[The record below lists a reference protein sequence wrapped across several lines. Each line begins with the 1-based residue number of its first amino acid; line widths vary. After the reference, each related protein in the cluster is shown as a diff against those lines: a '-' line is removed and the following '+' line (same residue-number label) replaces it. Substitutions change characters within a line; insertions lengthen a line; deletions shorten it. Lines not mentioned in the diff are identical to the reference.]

1 MSSRPQK
8 LRPTIE
14 ELLDNEFYVI
24 DCEYFDYLNI
34 DNYKTAKHYTPKL
47 KDKYLNVVGKITWWK
62 WLQWFY

>member
-24 DCEYFDYLNI
+24 DCEYFDYLNN

-47 KDKYLNVVGKITWWK
+47 KDQYLKVVGKIIR
-62 WLQWFY
+62 